1 MERNDFERRLEVLRQ
16 RQQRLLVT
24 TLGVV
29 CTLISKTLRVPCNG
43 RYFVAVTGDD
53 GHIYLAQDREMA
65 ILNVRMP
72 REFGFTRVA
81 VDTPHIVIGRAF
93 RERSPIY
100 EDLPVDH
107 HNLYDS
113 RLARMIEPKQRW
125 VLACPVL
132 ALDPETNRHDE
143 SNLPHGV
150 ICFYGV
156 EDPAP
161 NGKAGRVATCEEYAE
176 QFADQMSQML
186 SILEFTKWM
195 ATAHDH
201 EHETVP

>member
-1 MERNDFERRLEVLRQ
+1 
-16 RQQRLLVT
+16 
-24 TLGVV
+24 
-29 CTLISKTLRVPCNG
+29 
-43 RYFVAVTGDD
+43 
-53 GHIYLAQDREMA
+53 
-65 ILNVRMP
+65 
-72 REFGFTRVA
+72 
-81 VDTPHIVIGRAF
+81 VIGRAF

-107 HNLYDS
+107 HSLYDS

-143 SNLPHGV
+143 DNSPHGV

-156 EDPAP
+156 EDPP
-161 NGKAGRVATCEEYAE
+161 QSGRTARVETCLEYAE

-186 SILEFTKWM
+186 NILEFTKWM
-195 ATAHDH
+195 AATNDR
-201 EHETVP
+201 EQEKVP